1 MSTHAGGRSAGNALR
16 VAVLGASGIGKNHAR
31 WFKNHGCDVCAF
43 LGSSPASIGR
53 TRLVLQRDSNFAGRA
68 YSALKT
74 LLQVENPDAVC
85 IATPPAL
92 HYSQTLQCLDAGVH
106 VLCEKPLV
114 GDESLR
120 ADELIAQARHLEKL
134 ARERGLLLETQT
146 QYEQIAGRVLTMCG
160 VEDIALMRRW
170 TMEMETK
177 NIVANRD
184 REKIWLDLSPHPIS
198 LLLPLGAEIEWESV
212 RCLVRQQETEAE
224 FRVRFG
230 RHETIRSATGEGA
243 TSATGKG
250 ATSATG
256 EGATSATGEAF
267 PCLVRI
273 AVRVNADRVVPL
285 RRISIDNRH
294 VDYAA
299 GKNAAGRFRNYLASD
314 DGIVEEM
321 DDLVDSLIANF
332 VARVSRLKSGAPD
345 ANDLLSNDLSSN
357 GGALNVEWQLK
368 ILEKAQRA

>member
-1 MSTHAGGRSAGNALR
+1 MR

-43 LGSSPASIGR
+43 LGSSPDSIER
-53 TRLVLQRDSNFAGRA
+53 TRLVLQRDSDFAGRA
-68 YSALKT
+68 YIDLKT
-74 LLQVENPDAVC
+74 LLQVEKPNAVC

-92 HYSQTLQCLDAGVH
+92 HGSQTLQCLDAGVH

-114 GDESLR
+114 GDESLGC
-120 ADELIAQARHLEKL
+120 DDLISQALHLEEY
-134 ARERGLLLETQT
+134 ARQRGLLLETQT
-146 QYEQIAGRVLTMCG
+146 QYEQIARRVLTMCG
-160 VEDIALMRRW
+160 VEDIASIRRW

-198 LLLPLGAEIEWESV
+198 LLLKLGAEIEWKSV
-212 RCLVRQQETEAE
+212 LCLVRQQETEAE
-224 FRVRFG
+224 FQVRFG
-230 RHETIRSATGEGA
+230 RHETIASEGA
-243 TSATGKG
+243 TS
-250 ATSATG
+250 
-256 EGATSATGEAF
+256 EGATSEAF

-273 AVRVNADRVVPL
+273 AVRVNAERAVPL

-294 VDYAA
+294 VDYSS
-299 GKNAAGRFRNYLASD
+299 GKNALGVFRNYLTSD

-321 DDLVDSLIANF
+321 DDLVDSLIGNF
-332 VARVSRLKSGAPD
+332 VARVSRLKSGAPA
-345 ANDLLSNDLSSN
+345 ANDVLSNSLVSN

>member
-1 MSTHAGGRSAGNALR
+1 LR

-43 LGSSPASIGR
+43 LGSSPDSIER
-53 TRLVLQRDSNFAGRA
+53 TRLVLQRDSDFAGRA
-68 YSALKT
+68 YSDLKT
-74 LLQVENPDAVC
+74 LLQVEKPDAVC

-92 HYSQTLQCLDAGVH
+92 HYLQTLQCLEAGVH

-114 GDESLR
+114 GDDSFS
-120 ADELIAQARHLEKL
+120 ADALIAQAQHLEHL

-146 QYEQIAGRVLTMCG
+146 QYEQIARRVLTMCG
-160 VEDIALMRRW
+160 VQDIASMRRW

-177 NIVANRD
+177 NIIANRN

-198 LLLPLGAEIEWESV
+198 LLLKLGAEIEWASV
-212 RCLVRQQETEAE
+212 LCLIRRQETEAE

-230 RHETIRSATGEGA
+230 RHETIGSAAA
-243 TSATGKG
+243 TSA
-250 ATSATG
+250 
-256 EGATSATGEAF
+256 AF

-273 AVRVNADRVVPL
+273 AVRVNADRAVPL
-285 RRISIDNRH
+285 RRISIGKRH
-294 VDYAA
+294 VDYSS
-299 GKNAAGRFRNYLASD
+299 GKNAAGRFRNYLTSD

-321 DDLVDSLIANF
+321 DDLVDSLIGNF

-345 ANDLLSNDLSSN
+345 TNDLWSNGLLSN